1 MSAKLRLFF
10 LALFLLCFLA
20 LPLNAQSL
28 VRSVQ
33 INTVSTENFPE
44 IELLVRATDLNGK
57 NVPDLGISDFTIL
70 EEDQPVTNP
79 TIEEENSR
87 IAVHFLIDAGS
98 TMVDSPNQPRWD
110 RAESIITDFA
120 VQRPV
125 MRNGEDFVTV
135 QVVEPNG
142 TVVDLAIDEID
153 ANAIT
158 AAVGSFSPKVPTND
172 LANVITAA
180 DAALERLNSA
190 GEFEGISKAI
200 VILSGDLQ
208 ITQQRQALIDK
219 AKRFQIP
226 IYTVLLKPD
235 ASSFT
240 PPLQELA
247 DNTNGRFTTYIDA
260 SSLNGIFNELELAR
274 LQYKLTYETTSGASG
289 ARQVE
294 VQAGSG
300 TDTESYSI
308 EIGPPRILISEPGDG
323 DLIERRAAE
332 FTEQLD
338 AIAPTTV
345 DVRGEVITTPP
356 RRLRVA
362 RLLVNGD
369 VVDSTNTPGR
379 ELNFVWDL
387 RRDQILGTTPYR
399 LEIEVEDTLGLT
411 GRSDVL
417 NVDVN
422 LIVPEERDDA
432 QATLIAGQ
440 QATIDAQ
447 SVTVDELADELAQ
460 PDFPCLLT
468 DRFLSGNSAVCAIE
482 QTVRGNW
489 IGLIGILVSLGAII
503 FVLSS
508 RSKPA
513 EAIRTTIT
521 DVGTRLTQQFR
532 AIEPRGYL
540 MVVQG
545 DGANVGRQLP
555 IYGTTPIGRSRE
567 HAQLLFHQNNNDSP
581 ISRLHCTIVD
591 EESHFLIR
599 DEGSTHGTYING
611 MRIPPHQSTMMLNDG
626 DEIELALVEQG
637 GIQLIFQLAEVEDF
651 EEYRQTGQEFTEMI
665 GEADRPAN
673 RGQTLIDDSLFDDDD
688 ELDRF

>member
-10 LALFLLCFLA
+10 LALFLLCILA

-28 VRSVQ
+28 VRNVQ
-33 INTVSTENFPE
+33 INEISTENFPE

-57 NVPDLGISDFTIL
+57 SVPDLGISDFTIL
-70 EEDQPVTNP
+70 EEDQSVANP
-79 TIEEENSR
+79 TIEEETSP

-110 RAESIITDFA
+110 RAESIITDFTIG
-120 VQRPV
+120 RPI

-135 QVVEPNG
+135 QVVEPAG
-142 TVVDLAIDEID
+142 VVDLATDEVD
-153 ANAIT
+153 PNAIVST
-158 AAVGSFSPKVPTND
+158 LGSFSPNVPTND

-180 DAALERLNSA
+180 DAALERLNNTT
-190 GEFEGISKAI
+190 EFEGIAKAI

-208 ITQQRQALIDK
+208 ITRERQALIDK

-226 IYTVLLKPD
+226 IYTVLLKPSPT
-235 ASSFT
+235 AFT
-240 PPLQELA
+240 PALQELA
-247 DNTNGRFTTYIDA
+247 DNTNGRFTTYVDG
-260 SSLNGIFNELELAR
+260 SSPNGIFSELELAR
-274 LQYKLTYETTSGASG
+274 LQYVLTYETTSGTSG

-323 DLIERRAAE
+323 ALIERRAAE
-332 FTEQLD
+332 FTEQFD

-387 RRDQILGTTPYR
+387 RRDQILGSTPYR

-411 GRSDVL
+411 GKSDVL

-447 SVTVDELADELAQ
+447 SAAVNEMADELAQ

-468 DRFLSGNSAVCAIE
+468 DRFLSGNGAVCAIE

-503 FVLSS
+503 FVFSS

-591 EESHFLIR
+591 EETHFLIR